1 MIRKYKHFIGL
12 MAALFI
18 FAGVSTCSKAEE
30 LPETLHFQQQQ
41 FGLICGKPEDIRDEL
56 LKTHG
61 EAPVVAGLLNN
72 GTQYILYV
80 SEDKNTMSFVIHKS
94 DEEGCLVWSGA
105 SELGQAF
112 MINPEPDFPIIAE
125 DDQGNWNL

>member
-1 MIRKYKHFIGL
+1 MKTIL
-12 MAALFI
+12 ALALTAFL
-18 FAGVSTCSKAEE
+18 SPTLAEE

-61 EAPVVAGLLNN
+61 EVPIVAGLLNN
-72 GTQYILYV
+72 GTQWIMYV
-80 SEDKNTMSFVIHKS
+80 SESKDTMSFVIHKS
-94 DEEGCLVWSGA
+94 EDEGCLVWSGA

-112 MINPEPDFPIIAE
+112 MMNPEPDFPNE
-125 DDQGNWNL
+125 SEEEKQWNL